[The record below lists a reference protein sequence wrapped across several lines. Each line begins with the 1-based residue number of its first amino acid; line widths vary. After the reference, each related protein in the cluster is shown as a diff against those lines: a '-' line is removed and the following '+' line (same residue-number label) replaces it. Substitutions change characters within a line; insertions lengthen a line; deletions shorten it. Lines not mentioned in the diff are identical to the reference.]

1 MHRAVRSLIGKASR
15 CAALAATALLPAAPV
30 DGQTVD
36 YDTDD
41 DGLIEVANLAQL
53 DAIRYDMDG
62 NGIPRREYQGTTNYA
77 AAFPNASTDAAVRMG
92 CPVQTSGGNEVS
104 VCSGYELTADL
115 DFDTDSDGDVDEDDD
130 YWNSGAGW
138 LPLSNFPSANVFT
151 ATFEGTGTSSTT
163 CS

>member
-1 MHRAVRSLIGKASR
+1 MRHAFGNPIRKASR
-15 CAALAATALLPAAPV
+15 LAALAATAMLLPVTPAEA
-30 DGQTVD
+30 QTITD

-62 NGIPRREYQGTTNYA
+62 NGIPRGEYQGTTNYA
-77 AAFPNASTDAAVRMG
+77 AAFPNASTDPAVRMG
-92 CPVQTSGGNEVS
+92 CPVETIMAGGMEVDVS

-115 DFDTDSDGDVDEDDD
+115 DFDTDADGDIDEDDD

-138 LPLSNFPSANVFT
+138 P
-151 ATFEGTGTSSTT
+151 
-163 CS
+163 